1 MSAIQCDRNMA
12 DNKRHLGNS
21 DVLQIIDSKMLF
33 FCGFKSKQTLQT
45 MFQRNTAPTMTALI
59 KTEFFSLNA

>member
-1 MSAIQCDRNMA
+1 MA
-12 DNKRHLGNS
+12 DNKHQMSSS

-33 FCGFKSKQTLQT
+33 FFGFKSKQTLQT
-45 MFQRNTAPTMTALI
+45 TFQRNTAPTMTALI